1 MELALEKVMPD
12 TTHRWCK
19 WHVLKSAKEK
29 LGPLYTK
36 RSKFRSEFHKRI
48 QHMLTV
54 DEFETAW
61 KDLIESHGL
70 QTHPYL
76 TNIYETR
83 EKWAKPYFNGKFC
96 AKMTST
102 QRSESANHM
111 LKGYVPTSCP
121 MHLFVRQ
128 YMRLLF
134 NREASENYEERR
146 TKITPP
152 VMKMNAP
159 LEMHASEIYT
169 RAMFDKFGDV
179 VYESMQY
186 KVEEVCKG
194 ETYLVRRYHPEK
206 HEKWCRVVYRV
217 EVDKLADKLRCECA
231 NFEHTGLLCCH
242 SVKVLDFLGIDRIP
256 AQHILKRWTKD
267 ARDVLPNH
275 LSHLQ
280 KDIIS
285 LNSVTFR
292 HSNLYTHALEV
303 VHLGDSN
310 TEAYECAMDILKKAM
325 DTLTPIAALQDGM
338 GLEARIETQKIK
350 QKDLVPLSVPYNT
363 ACSDAEGSA
372 VGNFSGLRAP
382 ERKRKPGRP
391 TTSRDKP
398 PYDDQSAKNKSH
410 TPNVHAAN
418 GYGTS
423 K

>member
-1 MELALEKVMPD
+1 
-12 TTHRWCK
+12 
-19 WHVLKSAKEK
+19 
-29 LGPLYTK
+29 
-36 RSKFRSEFHKRI
+36 F
-48 QHMLTV
+48 
-54 DEFETAW
+54 
-61 KDLIESHGL
+61 
-70 QTHPYL
+70 
-76 TNIYETR
+76 
-83 EKWAKPYFNGKFC
+83 
-96 AKMTST
+96 
-102 QRSESANHM
+102 
-111 LKGYVPTSCP
+111 
-121 MHLFVRQ
+121 
-128 YMRLLF
+128 
-134 NREASENYEERR
+134 ASMQ
-146 TKITPP
+146 TPP

-242 SVKVLDFLGIDRIP
+242 SVKVLDFLGIDCIQ
-256 AQHILKRWTKD
+256 AHHILKRWTKD